1 MPTLSP
7 NQNSLRAERRKFYEA
22 GCETK
27 YCVACSIF
35 APETIASN
43 LPKGCPG
50 SKKAD
55 GASRYGSPIMR
66 SAERQQV
73 WEDDTQFSSEDE
85 GADTSRKQSSPESC
99 PSGTSSAYH
108 THTHNYI
115 TTSNPINPNIYT
127 FFRKLVL
134 RTLTGEEL
142 PRGLTSGKFAFD
154 DSADRTT
161 VVYRFRLYDEY
172 ARGKYRHYALIALAG
187 NGNGNAFKAVAH
199 IWERFEFIA
208 DWVTRKVDDA
218 NGKSEA
224 EKKRKE
230 DQGYL
235 DERSF
240 LTATRARDR
249 MRMRGLNEMTG
260 DDTFFA
266 ALHLQFIG
274 LLRELRERYPV

>member
-1 MPTLSP
+1 M
-7 NQNSLRAERRKFYEA
+7 RAERRKLYEA

-35 APETIASN
+35 APESIANN

-55 GASRYGSPIMR
+55 GANRYGSPIMR
-66 SAERQQV
+66 SAERKQV
-73 WEDDTQFSSEDE
+73 WEEDTQFSSEDE
-85 GADTSRKQSSPESC
+85 GADTYNKHSSPESY
-99 PSGTSSAYH
+99 PSGTTSSAYH

-172 ARGKYRHYALIALAG
+172 ARGKYRQYALIALAG
-187 NGNGNAFKAVAH
+187 NGNRSAFKAVAH
-199 IWERFEFIA
+199 IWERFELIA
-208 DWVTRKVDDA
+208 DWITRKVDDA

-230 DQGYL
+230 DQGYT

-260 DDTFFA
+260 DETFFA
-266 ALHLQFIG
+266 ALHVQFIG
-274 LLRELRERYPV
+274 LLRELREKYP

>member
-1 MPTLSP
+1 M
-7 NQNSLRAERRKFYEA
+7 YEA

-35 APETIASN
+35 APEVIAKS
-43 LPKGCPG
+43 LPQGCPG

-66 SAERQQV
+66 SAERQQI
-73 WEDDTQFSSEDE
+73 WEEDSQVSSEDE
-85 GADTSRKQSSPESC
+85 GADAYKHASPESFQ
-99 PSGTSSAYH
+99 SRTSSTHH

-142 PRGLTSGKFAFD
+142 PRGLTSGKFAFN

-161 VVYRFRLYDEY
+161 VVYRFRLYDEF
-172 ARGKYRHYALIALAG
+172 ARGKYRQYALIALAG
-187 NGNGNAFKAVAH
+187 HGSRSAFQIVSH
-199 IWERFEFIA
+199 IWERFEVIA
-208 DWVTRKVDDA
+208 NWITRKVDVA
-218 NGKSEA
+218 NGKLQA
-224 EKKRKE
+224 EKRRKE
-230 DQGYL
+230 EQGYM

-240 LTATRARDR
+240 LTATRTRDR

-260 DDTFFA
+260 DETFFA
-266 ALHLQFIG
+266 ALHVQFIG
-274 LLRELRERYPV
+274 LLRELRQTGQ

>member
-1 MPTLSP
+1 M
-7 NQNSLRAERRKFYEA
+7 RAERRKLYEA

-35 APETIASN
+35 APESVAKK
-43 LPKGCPG
+43 LPRGCPG

-73 WEDDTQFSSEDE
+73 WDEDTQFSSEDE
-85 GADTSRKQSSPESC
+85 GPDTLPKESTPESY
-99 PSGTSSAYH
+99 PSGSSSVFH

-187 NGNGNAFKAVAH
+187 NRTRSAFKAVAH
-199 IWERFEFIA
+199 IWERFELIA
-208 DWVTRKVDDA
+208 DWITRKVEDA

-230 DQGYL
+230 DQGYF

-240 LTATRARDR
+240 LTATRVRDR
-249 MRMRGLNEMTG
+249 MRMRGLKEMTG
-260 DDTFFA
+260 DETFFA

-274 LLRELRERYPV
+274 LLRELRERYPL